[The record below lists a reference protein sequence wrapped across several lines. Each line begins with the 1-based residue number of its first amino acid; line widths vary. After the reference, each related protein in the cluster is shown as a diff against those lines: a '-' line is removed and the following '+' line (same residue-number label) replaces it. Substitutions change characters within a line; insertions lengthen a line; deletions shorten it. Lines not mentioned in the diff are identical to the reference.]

1 MKITVTTSDDDVLAA
16 LCKQRHAV
24 ISTDNTPIGTS
35 GMFNC
40 TGVLLV
46 PASGSGPCAVAH
58 IEARTDR
65 TVYLKDIS
73 TAMDVIIRQMKR
85 QDASGMS
92 LVLMGGGASAMGP
105 DANDFAQKLLALFT
119 SLKIASAETLDLRS
133 LARYTIGSARLAEES
148 NAPRLTGCCV
158 YHPETRTLSLTSGGP
173 RYDDSGALTE
183 FVVQEP
189 DGNADIGGA
198 SGSGGTGGTGGA
210 VKKKSGRCVI
220 L

>member
-1 MKITVTTSDDDVLAA
+1 MKITVITSDEAVLAA
-16 LCKQRHAV
+16 LCQQRHAV
-24 ISTDNTPIGTS
+24 ISTDTTSIGTS

-40 TGVLLV
+40 TGVLLI
-46 PASGSGPCAVAH
+46 PASGSGPSAIAH

-65 TVYLKDIS
+65 AVYLRDIA
-73 TAMDVIIRQMKR
+73 TAMGVILRQMKM
-85 QDASGMS
+85 QDAAGMA
-92 LVLMGGGASAMGP
+92 LVLMGGGASAMGS
-105 DANDFAQKLLALFT
+105 DASGFAQNLTSLFT
-119 SLKIASAETLDLRS
+119 SLKIAEADILDLRS
-133 LARYTIGSARLAEES
+133 LSRYTIGSARLADES

-158 YHPETRTLSLTSGGP
+158 YHPETRTLALTSGGP

-189 DGNADIGGA
+189 DSNEDGSSA
-198 SGSGGTGGTGGA
+198 SGTGKA

>member
-1 MKITVTTSDDDVLAA
+1 MKITVSTSDEDVLAA

-24 ISTDNTPIGTS
+24 ISTDTTPIGTS

-40 TGVLLV
+40 IGVLLI
-46 PASGSGPCAVAH
+46 PASGSGPSAVAH

-65 TVYLKDIS
+65 AIYLHDIAI
-73 TAMDVIIRQMKR
+73 AMDVIIRQMKR

-92 LVLMGGGASAMGP
+92 LVLMGGGASAMGSGA
-105 DANDFAQKLLALFT
+105 DDFAQKLLALFT
-119 SLKIASAETLDLRS
+119 SLKIPTAEILDLRTLS
-133 LARYTIGSARLAEES
+133 RYIIGGARLEKES
-148 NAPRLTGCCV
+148 DAPRMTGCCV
-158 YHPETRTLSLTSGGP
+158 YHPETRTLALTSGGP

-189 DGNADIGGA
+189 DGNEDGSGA
-198 SGSGGTGGTGGA
+198 SGSGKA
-210 VKKKSGRCVI
+210 VKKKHGCCVI